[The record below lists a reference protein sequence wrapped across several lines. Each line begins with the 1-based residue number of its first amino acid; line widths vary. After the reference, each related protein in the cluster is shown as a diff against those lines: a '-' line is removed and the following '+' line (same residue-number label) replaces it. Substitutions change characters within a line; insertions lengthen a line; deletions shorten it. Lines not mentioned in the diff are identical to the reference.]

1 MATTLKIGVHAVLL
15 SDVLVP
21 ESEAVLLATG
31 SKVFISALEPLTVA
45 TREGTVAQVVPEQ
58 IRTCKGR
65 PVNVAKLSSPQ
76 G

>member
-1 MATTLKIGVHAVLL
+1 MATTLKVGVHAVLL
-15 SDVLVP
+15 SDVTGAD
-21 ESEAVLLATG
+21 ESVLLATG
-31 SKVFISALEPLTVA
+31 SKVFISTLEPLTVA

-65 PVNVAKLSSPQ
+65 PVNVAKLSVPQ

>member
-1 MATTLKIGVHAVLL
+1 MATTLKVGVHAVLL
-15 SDVLVP
+15 SDVTGSD
-21 ESEAVLLATG
+21 ETVLLATG

-65 PVNVAKLSSPQ
+65 PVNVAKLSAPQ
-76 G
+76 S